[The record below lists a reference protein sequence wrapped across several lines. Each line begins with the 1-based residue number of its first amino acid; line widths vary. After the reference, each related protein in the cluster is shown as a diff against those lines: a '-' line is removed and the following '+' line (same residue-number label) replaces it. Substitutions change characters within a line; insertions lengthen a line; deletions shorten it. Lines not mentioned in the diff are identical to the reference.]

1 MPRRPANSNQT
12 RPTPLGP
19 TAPRRRPGSPVV
31 QADAGLAPVRAF
43 SKVLRQRELAQ
54 AARQGGSRP
63 RQRRN
68 PAAEALRSSVA
79 AIRSSDETANPVV
92 AGPATT
98 AAAASP
104 LTSRPASGGPA
115 GRRVRPVAA
124 QVIRTAARA
133 NTAAGSL
140 HPLSHPAANAALRA
154 YEERIKGAFD
164 RIVPVLKRLSA
175 LQHEPDFV
183 GQAQRLAQ
191 AELGYELPL
200 PILET
205 AWTSQ
210 LDMRTLY
217 AWCVFE
223 AYEQT
228 SISFFEADP
237 RAAEAGSP
245 DAEAFEAF
253 LLDCGFHLLDVTPC
267 ADGRLAHA
275 IAYALRL
282 PFSAVR
288 RRPHAGAMFDVENT
302 VDRWVK
308 TEHRRYRE
316 AIPNPAHADTRYL
329 KTVVY
334 HFSSVDPC
342 HEGCAA
348 HGSDD
353 KAAAAQGLQRLQD
366 FQQAVEN
373 SFCCGASVD
382 LLLIGMDTDTDAIR
396 VHVPG
401 RDGRTDLTQ
410 WLDARD
416 VYEATRQLSPEAG
429 RERIEQLVLQAAAA
443 SPDPGMV
450 RLIARLIEHNLS
462 QIDYVR
468 QYHGG
473 HYADAGH
480 AERFIGVGIGF
491 KEIHLRNLTYFAHM
505 DTVEEGA
512 PDLDVGVKIFKGL
525 NVSRGLPIPVVLRFD
540 YHGAVPGARERA
552 IRHCER
558 VQAAIE
564 SRYAE
569 LCGQGLL
576 HTLLTIRDRDRPV
589 PAETVSS
596 SITFNTGGGH

>member
-1 MPRRPANSNQT
+1 MS
-12 RPTPLGP
+12 P
-19 TAPRRRPGSPVV
+19 TAPRRRFGSNGGAEA
-31 QADAGLAPVRAF
+31 ADQPPAELNPTSAL
-43 SKVLRQRELAQ
+43 SKVLRQRELAN
-54 AARQGGSRP
+54 AARVGNSRSS
-63 RQRRN
+63 RKK
-68 PAAEALRSSVA
+68 AEAAVTPMQGISS
-79 AIRSSDETANPVV
+79 
-92 AGPATT
+92 
-98 AAAASP
+98 SP
-104 LTSRPASGGPA
+104 
-115 GRRVRPVAA
+115 RRVRPVAT
-124 QVIRTAARA
+124 QVVIKPASAHSTQRLV
-133 NTAAGSL
+133 GGGL
-140 HPLSHPAANAALRA
+140 HPLSNGQANAALRA
-154 YEERIKGAFD
+154 YEERTLGAFD
-164 RIVPVLKRLSA
+164 RVVPVLKRISA
-175 LQHEPDFV
+175 LQHEPDFIA
-183 GQAQRLAQ
+183 QAQRLAL
-191 AELGYELPL
+191 AELGHELPQ
-200 PILET
+200 PVLET

-210 LDMRTLY
+210 LDMRTLF

-228 SISFFEADP
+228 SLSFFNDDP
-237 RAAEAGSP
+237 LAAQSGSA
-245 DAEAFEAF
+245 DAEAFDSF
-253 LLDCGFHLLDVTPC
+253 LLECGFHLLDITPC

-282 PFSAVR
+282 PFSSVR
-288 RRPHAGAMFDVENT
+288 RRSHAGAMFDVENT

-316 AIPNPAHADTRYL
+316 SLPNPAHNDTRYL
-329 KTVVY
+329 KVVVY
-334 HFSSVDPC
+334 HFSSKDPC

-353 KAAAAQGLQRLQD
+353 KAAAAQGLQRLKD

-382 LLLIGMDTDTDAIR
+382 LLLVGMDTDTDAIR

-401 RDGRTDLTQ
+401 RDGSTNLEQ
-410 WLDARD
+410 WLDAHA
-416 VYEATRQLSPEAG
+416 VYDATRSLTADQARG
-429 RERIEQLVLQAAAA
+429 RIVGLVEAAAA
-443 SPDPGMV
+443 ATPDAGMV
-450 RLIARLIEHNLS
+450 QLIARLIEHNLS

-473 HYADAGH
+473 SYSDFGH

-491 KEIHLRNLTYFAHM
+491 KEVHLRNLTYFAYM

-552 IRHCER
+552 ITHCER
-558 VQAAIE
+558 VKSAIE
-564 SRYAE
+564 ARYSD
-569 LCGQGLL
+569 LCAQGLL
-576 HTLLTIRDRDRPV
+576 HTLLTVRDRDRHV

>member
-1 MPRRPANSNQT
+1 MPRRQDLMPSA
-12 RPTPLGP
+12 LAP
-19 TAPRRRPGSPVV
+19 TAPRRRFSQSSGTAEST
-31 QADAGLAPVRAF
+31 AAPAENAEAN
-43 SKVLRQRELAQ
+43 KVLRQRELAQ
-54 AARQGGSRP
+54 AARQSSASAPSRGRRRPEPPGRTVASDPRPAAAGASGSPGPGGSGARP
-63 RQRRN
+63 QPSPDSEPVQRFRN
-68 PAAEALRSSVA
+68 
-79 AIRSSDETANPVV
+79 
-92 AGPATT
+92 
-98 AAAASP
+98 
-104 LTSRPASGGPA
+104 

-124 QVIRTAARA
+124 AVIRPSSNPRTLVAEQHPLTDSRA
-133 NTAAGSL
+133 NAC
-140 HPLSHPAANAALRA
+140 LRA
-154 YEERIKGAFD
+154 YDERTKHTFD

-183 GQAQRLAQ
+183 ERAQALAR
-191 AELGYELPL
+191 AELGMPL
-200 PILET
+200 PERILET

-210 LDMRTLY
+210 LDMRTLF

-228 SISFFEADP
+228 SRTFFDDDP
-237 RAAEAGSP
+237 LGGEAGGAR
-245 DAEAFEAF
+245 AERFEAF
-253 LLDCGFHLLDVTPC
+253 LLECGFHLLDITPC

-282 PFSAVR
+282 PVSSVR
-288 RRPHAGAMFDVENT
+288 RRPHAGALFDVENT

-329 KTVVY
+329 KVVVY
-334 HFSSVDPC
+334 HFSSHDPS

-348 HGSDD
+348 HGSNDQ
-353 KAAAAQGLQRLQD
+353 AAAAGGLRRLQD

-396 VHVPG
+396 VHVPAA
-401 RDGRTDLTQ
+401 DGNVALDS

-416 VYEATRQLSPEAG
+416 LHRDTLALGADEARALIQQRVE
-429 RERIEQLVLQAAAA
+429 QAAAGR
-443 SPDPGMV
+443 PDAGMV
-450 RLIARLIEHNLS
+450 RLISHLLENNIS

-473 HYADAGH
+473 SYSDAGH

-491 KEIHLRNLTYFAHM
+491 KEIHLRNLTYFAYM
-505 DTVEEGA
+505 DTLEEGA
-512 PDLDVGVKIFKGL
+512 ADLDVGVKIFSSL

-558 VQAAIE
+558 VREAIV
-564 SRYAE
+564 SRYAD
-569 LCGQGLL
+569 LCRDGLL
-576 HTLLTIRDRDRPV
+576 HTLLTVRDRDRAV
-589 PAETVSS
+589 PAETIGS
-596 SITFNTGGGH
+596 SIVLEQPGGH

>member
-1 MPRRPANSNQT
+1 MPRRPAST
-12 RPTPLGP
+12 ERPLAP
-19 TAPRRRPGSPVV
+19 TAPRRRPSARGATSTSEPGATSSPESLDPVS
-31 QADAGLAPVRAF
+31 GL
-43 SKVLRQRELAQ
+43 SKVLRQRQLAQ
-54 AARQGGSRP
+54 AARSNARTV
-63 RQRRN
+63 
-68 PAAEALRSSVA
+68 RSSRRPSTTPSTAEVPVRTQRGVA
-79 AIRSSDETANPVV
+79 SAQRLSVPVS
-92 AGPATT
+92 GPQ
-98 AAAASP
+98 P
-104 LTSRPASGGPA
+104 G
-115 GRRVRPVAA
+115 
-124 QVIRTAARA
+124 
-133 NTAAGSL
+133 L
-140 HPLSHPAANAALRA
+140 HPFSDAGANAALRA
-154 YEERIKGAFD
+154 YEEQSLGAFD
-164 RIVPVLKRLSA
+164 RIVPFLKRLSA
-175 LQHEPDFV
+175 LQHESDFPA
-183 GQAQRLAQ
+183 QAQRLAQ
-191 AELGYELPL
+191 AELGYALPE
-200 PILET
+200 PVLET

-210 LDMRTLY
+210 LDMRTLF
-217 AWCVFE
+217 AWCAFE

-228 SISFFEADP
+228 SLRFFNADP
-237 RAAEAGSP
+237 LAGQSGSV
-245 DAEAFEAF
+245 DAEAFDAF

-282 PFSAVR
+282 PFSSVR
-288 RRPHAGAMFDVENT
+288 RRSHAGAMFDVENT

-316 AIPNPAHADTRYL
+316 GLPNPSHADTRYL
-329 KTVVY
+329 KVVVY
-334 HFSSVDPC
+334 HFSSKDPC

-382 LLLIGMDTDTDAIR
+382 LLLVGMDTDTDAIR

-401 RDGRTDLTQ
+401 RDGSTDLEH

-416 VYEATRQLSPEAG
+416 VYERTTGLDAEQA
-429 RERIEQLVLQAAAA
+429 REHLFDLVREAAA
-443 SPDPGMV
+443 SPADPGMV
-450 RLIARLIEHNLS
+450 RLVARLIENNIS

-468 QYHGG
+468 HYHGG
-473 HYADAGH
+473 AYSDFGH

-491 KEIHLRNLTYFAHM
+491 KEIHLRNLTYFAYM

-552 IRHCER
+552 IVHCGR
-558 VQAAIE
+558 VRAAIE
-564 SRYAE
+564 TRYSD
-569 LCGQGLL
+569 LCAQGLL
-576 HTLLTIRDRDRPV
+576 HTLLTVRDRDRHTA
-589 PAETVSS
+589 AETIGS

>member
-1 MPRRPANSNQT
+1 V
-12 RPTPLGP
+12 
-19 TAPRRRPGSPVV
+19 TA
-31 QADAGLAPVRAF
+31 L
-43 SKVLRQRELAQ
+43 SKVLRQRELAM
-54 AARQGGSRP
+54 ASRQGNGNRAG
-63 RQRRN
+63 RQRQQRN
-68 PAAEALRSSVA
+68 PVQ
-79 AIRSSDETANPVV
+79 
-92 AGPATT
+92 
-98 AAAASP
+98 AAASLSSTP
-104 LTSRPASGGPA
+104 GLGTTAGTGKP
-115 GRRVRPVAA
+115 GRRVRPVAT
-124 QVIRTAARA
+124 QVIRTPSS
-133 NTAAGSL
+133 SL
-140 HPLSHPAANAALRA
+140 HPLSNGEANATLRA
-154 YEERIKGAFD
+154 YEDAILGGFD

-175 LQHEPDFV
+175 LQHEDNFV
-183 GQAQRLAQ
+183 ALAQ
-191 AELGYELPL
+191 QLAKAELGYELPR
-200 PILET
+200 PVLEN

-210 LDMRTLY
+210 LDMRTLF

-228 SISFFEADP
+228 SIQFFEADP
-237 RAAEAGSP
+237 LAGQDGSAAAEAF
-245 DAEAFEAF
+245 DAF
-253 LLDCGFHLLDVTPC
+253 LLECGFHLLDITPC

-282 PFSAVR
+282 PFNSVR
-288 RRPHAGAMFDVENT
+288 RRSHAGAMFDVENT

-316 AIPNPAHADTRYL
+316 GIPNPAHSDTRYL
-329 KTVVY
+329 KAVVY
-334 HFSSVDPC
+334 HFSSKDPC

-353 KAAAAQGLQRLQD
+353 KAAAAQGLQRLKD

-382 LLLIGMDTDTDAIR
+382 LLLLGMDTDTDAIR

-401 RDGRTDLTQ
+401 RDGRTDLDS

-416 VYEATRQLSPEAG
+416 VYDATQALRPEDARSQIEAMVEAS
-429 RERIEQLVLQAAAA
+429 AA
-443 SPDPGMV
+443 STPDPGMV
-450 RLIARLIEHNLS
+450 KLVARLIEHNLS

-468 QYHGG
+468 QYHAGS
-473 HYADAGH
+473 YADFGH

-491 KEIHLRNLTYFAHM
+491 KEIHLRNLTYFAYM

-525 NVSRGLPIPVVLRFD
+525 NGSRGLPIPVVLRFD

-552 IRHCER
+552 IQHCER
-558 VQAAIE
+558 VKSAIE
-564 SRYAE
+564 SRYSD
-569 LCGQGLL
+569 LCHQGLL
-576 HTLLTIRDRDRPV
+576 HTLLTVRDRDRHV

>member
-1 MPRRPANSNQT
+1 MRRRTANNQ
-12 RPTPLGP
+12 RVLSP
-19 TAPRRRPGSPVV
+19 TAPRRRFATGGEDTTASTTGSTP
-31 QADAGLAPVRAF
+31 AELNPASSL
-43 SKVLRQRELAQ
+43 SKVLRQRELAN
-54 AARQGGSRP
+54 AARTGNS
-63 RQRRN
+63 
-68 PAAEALRSSVA
+68 RSSRRV
-79 AIRSSDETANPVV
+79 S
-92 AGPATT
+92 
-98 AAAASP
+98 AASSAP
-104 LTSRPASGGPA
+104 IAASNT
-115 GRRVRPVAA
+115 RRVRPVAT
-124 QVIRTAARA
+124 QVVIR
-133 NTAAGSL
+133 AAGSTSSGRGGL
-140 HPLSHPAANAALRA
+140 HPLSNGQANAALRT
-154 YEERIKGAFD
+154 YEERTLGAFD

-183 GQAQRLAQ
+183 AQAQRLAQ
-191 AELGYELPL
+191 VELGHELPV
-200 PILET
+200 PVLET

-210 LDMRTLY
+210 LDMRTLF

-228 SISFFEADP
+228 SLSFFNNDP
-237 RAAEAGSP
+237 LAAQAGSH
-245 DAEAFEAF
+245 DAETFDAF
-253 LLDCGFHLLDVTPC
+253 LLECGFHLLDVTPC

-282 PFSAVR
+282 PFSSVR
-288 RRPHAGAMFDVENT
+288 RRSHAGAMFDVENT
-302 VDRWVK
+302 VNRWVK

-329 KTVVY
+329 KVVVY
-334 HFSSVDPC
+334 HFSSKDPC

-348 HGSDD
+348 HGSNDE
-353 KAAAAQGLQRLQD
+353 AAAAQGLQRLKD

-382 LLLIGMDTDTDAIR
+382 LLLVGMDTDTDAIR

-401 RDGRTDLTQ
+401 RDGSTDLSS

-416 VYEATRQLSPEAG
+416 VYDATHNLRADAARQ
-429 RERIEQLVLQAAAA
+429 RIQELVEQAAAA
-443 SPDPGMV
+443 EPDAGMV
-450 RLIARLIEHNLS
+450 QLVARLIENNLS

-473 HYADAGH
+473 SYSDFGH

-491 KEIHLRNLTYFAHM
+491 KEVHLRNLTYFAYM

-540 YHGAVPGARERA
+540 YHGGVPGARERA
-552 IRHCER
+552 IVHCER
-558 VQAAIE
+558 VKSAIE
-564 SRYAE
+564 ARYSD
-569 LCGQGLL
+569 LCQQGLL
-576 HTLLTIRDRDRPV
+576 HTLLTVRDRDSHV

>member
-1 MPRRPANSNQT
+1 MPRRPASTQ
-12 RPTPLGP
+12 RPLAP
-19 TAPRRRPGSPVV
+19 TAPRRRPPLDPSTDSASNSAEATDTSATSGGLSPVSS
-31 QADAGLAPVRAF
+31 L
-43 SKVLRQRELAQ
+43 SKVLRQRELAY
-54 AARQGGSRP
+54 AARSSGRTVSSSRK
-63 RQRRN
+63 
-68 PAAEALRSSVA
+68 ASS
-79 AIRSSDETANPVV
+79 
-92 AGPATT
+92 
-98 AAAASP
+98 AAAS
-104 LTSRPASGGPA
+104 TNSRSVAPA

-124 QVIRTAARA
+124 QVIRTPASQGLIGSPSASARPS
-133 NTAAGSL
+133 GGL
-140 HPLSHPAANAALRA
+140 HPLSDGRANATLRA
-154 YEERIKGAFD
+154 YEERTLGAFD

-175 LQHEPDFV
+175 LQHETDFV
-183 GQAQRLAQ
+183 AQAQRLAE
-191 AELGYELPL
+191 AELGHALPL

-210 LDMRTLY
+210 LDMRTLF

-228 SISFFEADP
+228 SLGFFNDDP
-237 RAAEAGSP
+237 LASQAGSSAAE
-245 DAEAFEAF
+245 DFESF

-282 PFSAVR
+282 PFSSVR
-288 RRPHAGAMFDVENT
+288 RRSHAGAMFDVENT

-316 AIPNPAHADTRYL
+316 GVPNPAHSDTRYL
-329 KTVVY
+329 KVVVY
-334 HFSSVDPC
+334 HFSSKDPC

-353 KAAAAQGLQRLQD
+353 KAAAAQGLQRLKD

-396 VHVPG
+396 VHMPG
-401 RDGRTDLTQ
+401 ADGSTNLES

-416 VYEATRQLSPEAG
+416 VYDTTRSLSADQA
-429 RERIEQLVLQAAAA
+429 RERLTALVEDAAAA
-443 SPDPGMV
+443 KPDAGMV
-450 RLIARLIEHNLS
+450 RLVARLLENNLS

-473 HYADAGH
+473 SYSDFGH

-491 KEIHLRNLTYFAHM
+491 KEIHLRNLTYFAYM

-540 YHGAVPGARERA
+540 YHGGVPGARERA
-552 IRHCER
+552 VAHCER
-558 VQAAIE
+558 VKAAIE
-564 SRYAE
+564 ARYGD
-569 LCGQGLL
+569 LCSQGLL
-576 HTLLTIRDRDRPV
+576 HTLLTVRDRDRHV
-589 PAETVSS
+589 AAETVSS
-596 SITFNTGGGH
+596 SITFNSGGGH

>member
-1 MPRRPANSNQT
+1 MRRTAANNERALS
-12 RPTPLGP
+12 P
-19 TAPRRRPGSPVV
+19 TAPRRRAEP
-31 QADAGLAPVRAF
+31 QASAPAELNPSSSL
-43 SKVLRQRELAQ
+43 SKVLRQRELAN
-54 AARQGGSRP
+54 AARTGNSRSS
-63 RQRRN
+63 RQRRSE
-68 PAAEALRSSVA
+68 PVASVA
-79 AIRSSDETANPVV
+79 SA
-92 AGPATT
+92 
-98 AAAASP
+98 
-104 LTSRPASGGPA
+104 
-115 GRRVRPVAA
+115 RRIRPVAA
-124 QVIRTAARA
+124 QVVIRPAGA
-133 NTAAGSL
+133 NASTNLRPSSGL
-140 HPLSHPAANAALRA
+140 HPLSNGQANAALRA
-154 YEERIKGAFD
+154 YEERTLGAFD

-175 LQHEPDFV
+175 LQHEADFIN
-183 GQAQRLAQ
+183 QAQRLAQ
-191 AELGYELPL
+191 AELGHELPL
-200 PILET
+200 PVLET

-210 LDMRTLY
+210 LDMRTLF

-228 SISFFEADP
+228 SLSFFNDDP
-237 RAAEAGSP
+237 LAAQAGSA
-245 DAEAFEAF
+245 DADAFNAF
-253 LLDCGFHLLDVTPC
+253 LLECGFHLLDITPC

-282 PFSAVR
+282 PFSSVR
-288 RRPHAGAMFDVENT
+288 RRSHAGAMFDVENT

-316 AIPNPAHADTRYL
+316 GLPNPAHADTRYL
-329 KTVVY
+329 KAVVY
-334 HFSSVDPC
+334 HFSSKDPC

-353 KAAAAQGLQRLQD
+353 KAAAAQGLQRLKD

-382 LLLIGMDTDTDAIR
+382 LLLVGLDTDTDAIR

-401 RDGRTDLTQ
+401 RDGSTELEH

-416 VYEATRQLSPEAG
+416 VYDATRGLRADQA
-429 RERIEQLVLQAAAA
+429 REHIETMVQDAAAG

-450 RLIARLIEHNLS
+450 KLVARLIENNLS

-473 HYADAGH
+473 GYSDFGH

-491 KEIHLRNLTYFAHM
+491 KEVHLRNLTYFAYM

-552 IRHCER
+552 IAHCER
-558 VQAAIE
+558 VKTAIE
-564 SRYAE
+564 ARYSD
-569 LCGQGLL
+569 LCSQGLL
-576 HTLLTIRDRDRPV
+576 HTLLTVRDRDRHV

>member
-1 MPRRPANSNQT
+1 
-12 RPTPLGP
+12 L
-19 TAPRRRPGSPVV
+19 
-31 QADAGLAPVRAF
+31 
-43 SKVLRQRELAQ
+43 SKVLRQRELAN
-54 AARQGGSRP
+54 ASRIGSSRAS
-63 RQRRN
+63 RVRGKTSAVAEIKSKLSN
-68 PAAEALRSSVA
+68 P
-79 AIRSSDETANPVV
+79 
-92 AGPATT
+92 
-98 AAAASP
+98 
-104 LTSRPASGGPA
+104 
-115 GRRVRPVAA
+115 RRVRPVAT
-124 QVIRTAARA
+124 QVVLDRRSS
-133 NTAAGSL
+133 GPVHSGGL
-140 HPLSHPAANAALRA
+140 HPLSNGQANAALRA
-154 YEERIKGAFD
+154 YEEQTLGSFD
-164 RIVPVLKRLSA
+164 RVVPVLKRLSA
-175 LQHEPDFV
+175 LQHENNFV
-183 GQAQRLAQ
+183 EQAQRLAV
-191 AELGYELPL
+191 AELGHELPQ
-200 PILET
+200 PVLET

-210 LDMRTLY
+210 LDMRTLF

-223 AYEQT
+223 AYEQA
-228 SISFFEADP
+228 SLSFFNDDP
-237 RAAEAGSP
+237 LAAQAGSAE
-245 DAEAFEAF
+245 AEAFNTF
-253 LLDCGFHLLDVTPC
+253 LLECGFHLLDVTPC

-282 PFSAVR
+282 PFSSVR
-288 RRPHAGAMFDVENT
+288 RRSHAGAMFDVENT

-316 AIPNPAHADTRYL
+316 GLPNPAHADTRYL

-334 HFSSVDPC
+334 HFSSKDPC

-353 KAAAAQGLQRLQD
+353 TAAAAQGMQRLQD

-382 LLLIGMDTDTDAIR
+382 LLLVGMDTDTDAIR
-396 VHVPG
+396 VHVPSA
-401 RDGRTDLTQ
+401 DGKTNLES

-416 VYEATRQLSPEAG
+416 VYAATRSMRADQA
-429 RERIEQLVLQAAAA
+429 RIEIENQVKAAAA
-443 SPDPGMV
+443 AAPDEGMV
-450 RLIARLIEHNLS
+450 KLISRLIENNLS

-473 HYADAGH
+473 SYSDFGH

-491 KEIHLRNLTYFAHM
+491 KEIHLRNLTYFAYM

-552 IRHCER
+552 IQHCER
-558 VQAAIE
+558 VKAAIE
-564 SRYAE
+564 ARYSE
-569 LCGQGLL
+569 LCEQGLL
-576 HTLLTIRDRDRPV
+576 HTLLTVRDRDRHV

>member
-1 MPRRPANSNQT
+1 VTS
-12 RPTPLGP
+12 PLEP
-19 TAPRRRPGSPVV
+19 VTA
-31 QADAGLAPVRAF
+31 L
-43 SKVLRQRELAQ
+43 SKVLRQRELAM
-54 AARQGGSRP
+54 ASRQGNGNRAG
-63 RQRRN
+63 RQRQQRN
-68 PAAEALRSSVA
+68 PVQ
-79 AIRSSDETANPVV
+79 
-92 AGPATT
+92 
-98 AAAASP
+98 AAASLSSP
-104 LTSRPASGGPA
+104 PGLGTTAGTGKP
-115 GRRVRPVAA
+115 GRRVRPVAT
-124 QVIRTAARA
+124 QVIRT
-133 NTAAGSL
+133 TTSSL
-140 HPLSHPAANAALRA
+140 HPLSNGEANATLRA
-154 YEERIKGAFD
+154 YEDAILGGFD

-175 LQHEPDFV
+175 LQHEDNFV
-183 GQAQRLAQ
+183 ALAQ
-191 AELGYELPL
+191 QLAKAELGYELPR
-200 PILET
+200 PVLEN

-210 LDMRTLY
+210 LDMRTLF

-228 SISFFEADP
+228 SIQFFEADP
-237 RAAEAGSP
+237 LAGQDGSAAAEAF
-245 DAEAFEAF
+245 DAF
-253 LLDCGFHLLDVTPC
+253 LLECGFHLLDITPC

-282 PFSAVR
+282 PFSSVR
-288 RRPHAGAMFDVENT
+288 RRSHAGAMFDVENT

-316 AIPNPAHADTRYL
+316 GIPNPAHSDTRYL
-329 KTVVY
+329 KAVVY
-334 HFSSVDPC
+334 HFSSKDPC

-353 KAAAAQGLQRLQD
+353 KAAAAQGLQRLKD

-382 LLLIGMDTDTDAIR
+382 LLLLGMDTDTDAIR

-401 RDGRTDLTQ
+401 RDGRTDLDS

-416 VYEATRQLSPEAG
+416 VYDATQALRPEDARSQIEAMVEAS
-429 RERIEQLVLQAAAA
+429 AA
-443 SPDPGMV
+443 STPDPGMV
-450 RLIARLIEHNLS
+450 KLVARLIEHNLS

-468 QYHGG
+468 QYHAGS
-473 HYADAGH
+473 YADFGH

-491 KEIHLRNLTYFAHM
+491 KEIHLRNLTYFAYM

-525 NVSRGLPIPVVLRFD
+525 NGSRGLPIPVVLRFD

-552 IRHCER
+552 IQHCER
-558 VQAAIE
+558 VKSAIE
-564 SRYAE
+564 SRYSD
-569 LCGQGLL
+569 LCHQGLL
-576 HTLLTIRDRDRPV
+576 HTLLTVRDRDRHV